1 MTGRRDHI
9 HLSGLHTAV
18 LVRGAR
24 PPALTALQKL
34 PGFQRGT
41 ARSALWRW
49 PGRDILG
56 GCGAAIHPSR
66 ELGLSLEQ
74 KAWWINVLDW
84 RVMETK
90 EQVRRHSRQA
100 PFGTVPSQTRTHM
113 HTQCFATFLKGSWKP
128 SMEEQQNL
136 TDQHLPRMIPQG
148 GLGLETQCWPH
159 IQLLKHLQHVHPWV
173 AQDRLLRYSLGMSL
187 RIKEQIFILLFALSG
202 PKPCAVT
209 QSGQ

>member
-1 MTGRRDHI
+1 MEQH
-9 HLSGLHTAV
+9 GLHS
-18 LVRGAR
+18 GD
-24 PPALTALQKL
+24 
-34 PGFQRGT
+34 G
-41 ARSALWRW
+41 

-56 GCGAAIHPSR
+56 GCGATIHPSR

-113 HTQCFATFLKGSWKP
+113 HTQCFATFLKGPWKP

-136 TDQHLPRMIPQG
+136 TDQHLPSMIPQG

-187 RIKEQIFILLFALSG
+187 RIKKQIFILLFVLSG